1 MKEFTRGYLPISYM
15 IHLSKYLCLKTQIE
29 RKIMKMISYTLVM
42 LCIKP
47 FASYVL
53 SVTSRYKSNL
63 SESHQKIIK
72 NIFKYLKRIKNV
84 FLVYEGD
91 ELVVHGYLDT
101 SFQLDNENKIKNSFF
116 LYFTLNNGVMSWK
129 SSK

>member
-1 MKEFTRGYLPISYM
+1 MF
-15 IHLSKYLCLKTQIE
+15 
-29 RKIMKMISYTLVM
+29 
-42 LCIKP
+42 
-47 FASYVL
+47 
-53 SVTSRYKSNL
+53 
-63 SESHQKIIK
+63 
-72 NIFKYLKRIKNV
+72 